1 MNIVVATKE
10 QLEIVKNLA
19 YKIWP
24 NAYET
29 ILSKAQLDYMLEMIY
44 SINSL
49 EKQFNNGHIFLLIEE
64 DQNFIGFASY
74 ELNCNNSNKTKL
86 QKLYVLPEIQ
96 GKGIGKQVIDYIKE
110 KVVLSNNLA
119 LFLNVNKFNKAKD
132 FYQKY
137 GFQII
142 KEEVI
147 DIGNNYIM
155 DDYVM
160 EIECL

>member
-1 MNIVVATKE
+1 MNIIVATKE
-10 QLEIVKNLA
+10 QLSIVKNLA

-44 SINSL
+44 SIDSL
-49 EKQFNNGHIFLLIEE
+49 EKQFNNGHIFLLIE
-64 DQNFIGFASY
+64 DVQNFIGFASY
-74 ELNCNNSNKTKL
+74 EINCNNSNKTKL

-142 KEEVI
+142 KEEII

-160 EIECL
+160 EIKC

>member
-10 QLEIVKNLA
+10 QLAIVKELA

-29 ILSKAQLDYMLEMIY
+29 ILSKAQLNYMLEMIY
-44 SINSL
+44 SIDSL
-49 EKQFNNGHIFLLIEE
+49 EKQFDNGHIFLLIED

-147 DIGNNYIM
+147 DIGNDYIM

-160 EIECL
+160 EIEC

>member
-10 QLEIVKNLA
+10 QLAIVKSLA

-44 SINSL
+44 SIDSL
-49 EKQFNNGHIFLLIEE
+49 KKQFDNGHIFLLIE
-64 DQNFIGFASY
+64 DNQNFIGFASY

-160 EIECL
+160 EIKC

>member
-10 QLEIVKNLA
+10 QLAIVKSLA

-24 NAYET
+24 NAYEN
-29 ILSKAQLDYMLEMIY
+29 ILSNQQLNYMLEMFY
-44 SINSL
+44 SIDSL
-49 EKQFNNGHIFLLIEE
+49 EKQFDNGHVFLLIED

-74 ELNCNNSNKTKL
+74 EINCNNSNKTKL

-119 LFLNVNKFNKAKD
+119 LFLNVNKYNTAKD

-160 EIECL
+160 EINC

>member
-10 QLEIVKNLA
+10 QLAIVKNLA

-44 SINSL
+44 SIDSL
-49 EKQFNNGHIFLLIEE
+49 EKQFDKGHIFLLIED

-74 ELNCNNSNKTKL
+74 EINCNNSNKTKL

-160 EIECL
+160 EIEC

>member
-10 QLEIVKNLA
+10 QLAIVKSLA

-44 SINSL
+44 SIDSL
-49 EKQFNNGHIFLLIEE
+49 KKQFDNGHIFLLIE
-64 DQNFIGFASY
+64 DNQNFIGFASY

-137 GFQII
+137 GFKII

-160 EIECL
+160 EIKC

>member
-10 QLEIVKNLA
+10 QLAIVKNLA
-19 YKIWP
+19 YIIWP

-44 SINSL
+44 SIDSL
-49 EKQFNNGHIFLLIEE
+49 EKQFNNGHIFLLIED

-96 GKGIGKQVIDYIKE
+96 GKGIGKQVIDYIKD

-160 EIECL
+160 EIEC

>member
-10 QLEIVKNLA
+10 QLAIVKNLA

-29 ILSKAQLDYMLEMIY
+29 ILSRAQLDYMLEMIY
-44 SINSL
+44 SIDSL
-49 EKQFNNGHIFLLIEE
+49 EKQFNIGHVFILIED

-74 ELNCNNSNKTKL
+74 ELNYNNSNKTKL

-96 GKGIGKQVIDYIKE
+96 GKGIGKQVIDYIKD
-110 KVVLSNNLA
+110 KVVLSNNVA

-160 EIECL
+160 EIKC

>member
-10 QLEIVKNLA
+10 QLAIVKNLA

-44 SINSL
+44 SIDSL
-49 EKQFNNGHIFLLIEE
+49 EKQFDNGHIFLLIED

-74 ELNCNNSNKTKL
+74 ELNCNNSNKAKL

-96 GKGIGKQVIDYIKE
+96 GKGIGKQVIDYIKD
-110 KVVLSNNLA
+110 KVVLANNLA

-160 EIECL
+160 EIEC

>member
-10 QLEIVKNLA
+10 QLAIVKNLA
-19 YKIWP
+19 NKIWP

-44 SINSL
+44 SIDSL
-49 EKQFNNGHIFLLIEE
+49 EKQFNNGHIFLLIE
-64 DQNFIGFASY
+64 DNQNFIGFASY
-74 ELNCNNSNKTKL
+74 EINCNNSNKTKL

-160 EIECL
+160 EIKC

>member
-10 QLEIVKNLA
+10 QLAIVKNLA
-19 YKIWP
+19 YIIWP

-44 SINSL
+44 SIDSL
-49 EKQFNNGHIFLLIEE
+49 EKQFDNGHIFLLIE
-64 DQNFIGFASY
+64 DNQNFIGFASY

-96 GKGIGKQVIDYIKE
+96 GKGIGKQVIDYIQE

-160 EIECL
+160 EIEC

>member
-10 QLEIVKNLA
+10 QLAIVKNLA
-19 YKIWP
+19 YIIWP

-44 SINSL
+44 SIDSL
-49 EKQFNNGHIFLLIEE
+49 EKQFNNGHVFILIED

-110 KVVLSNNLA
+110 KVVLSNNVA

-160 EIECL
+160 EIKC

>member
-10 QLEIVKNLA
+10 QLVIVKNLA

-29 ILSKAQLDYMLEMIY
+29 ILSKAQLDYMLKMIY
-44 SINSL
+44 SVDSL
-49 EKQFNNGHIFLLIEE
+49 EKQFDDGHIFLLIE
-64 DQNFIGFASY
+64 DNQNFIGFASY

-160 EIECL
+160 EIEC

>member
-10 QLEIVKNLA
+10 QLAIVKNLA

-44 SINSL
+44 SIDSL
-49 EKQFNNGHIFLLIEE
+49 EKQFDNGHIFLLIED

-96 GKGIGKQVIDYIKE
+96 GKGIGKQVIGYIKE

-137 GFQII
+137 GFQIT

-147 DIGNNYIM
+147 EIGNNYIM

-160 EIECL
+160 EIKC

>member
-10 QLEIVKNLA
+10 QLAIVKNLA
-19 YKIWP
+19 YIIWP

-44 SINSL
+44 SIDSL
-49 EKQFNNGHIFLLIEE
+49 EKQFNNGHVFILIED

-74 ELNCNNSNKTKL
+74 EINCNNSNKTKL

-96 GKGIGKQVIDYIKE
+96 GKGIGKQVIDYIKD

-132 FYQKY
+132 FYKKY

-147 DIGNNYIM
+147 DLGNNYIM

-160 EIECL
+160 EIEC

>member
-10 QLEIVKNLA
+10 QLAIVKNLA

-44 SINSL
+44 SIDSL
-49 EKQFNNGHIFLLIEE
+49 EKQFDKGHIFLLIED
-64 DQNFIGFASY
+64 DQSFIGFASY

-160 EIECL
+160 EIKC

>member
-1 MNIVVATKE
+1 MKIIVATKE
-10 QLEIVKNLA
+10 QLAIIKDLA

-24 NAYET
+24 NAYGT
-29 ILSKAQLDYMLEMIY
+29 ILSKPQLEYMMNLIY
-44 SINSL
+44 TIDSL
-49 EKQFNNGHIFLLIEE
+49 EKQLLKGHIFILVEE
-64 DQNFIGFASY
+64 NQKFIGFASY
-74 ELNCNNSNKTKL
+74 ELNCENSNKTKI
-86 QKLYVLPEIQ
+86 QKLDVLPEIQ
-96 GKGIGKQVIDYIKE
+96 GKGIGRQVINYIKD
-110 KVVLSNNLA
+110 KSVLANNSA

-137 GFQII
+137 GFQIA

-160 EIECL
+160 EIKN

>member
-10 QLEIVKNLA
+10 QLVIVKNLA

-29 ILSKAQLDYMLEMIY
+29 ILSKAQLDYMLKMIY
-44 SINSL
+44 SIDSL
-49 EKQFNNGHIFLLIEE
+49 EKQFDDGHIFLLIE
-64 DQNFIGFASY
+64 DNQNFIGFASY

-137 GFQII
+137 GFKII

-160 EIECL
+160 EIEC

>member
-10 QLEIVKNLA
+10 QLAIVKNLA

-44 SINSL
+44 SIDSL
-49 EKQFNNGHIFLLIEE
+49 EKQFNNGHIFLLIE
-64 DQNFIGFASY
+64 DNQNFIGFASY
-74 ELNCNNSNKTKL
+74 EINCNNSNKTKL

-160 EIECL
+160 EIEC

>member
-10 QLEIVKNLA
+10 QLAIVKNLA

-44 SINSL
+44 SIDSL
-49 EKQFNNGHIFLLIEE
+49 EKQFDKGHIFLLIED

-74 ELNCNNSNKTKL
+74 EINCNNSNKTKL

-160 EIECL
+160 EIKC

>member
-10 QLEIVKNLA
+10 QLAIVKYLA

-29 ILSKAQLDYMLEMIY
+29 ILSKPQLDYMLEMIY
-44 SINSL
+44 SLDSL
-49 EKQFNNGHIFLLIEE
+49 EKQFDNGHVFLLIE
-64 DQNFIGFASY
+64 DNQNFIGFVSY
-74 ELNCNNSNKTKL
+74 EINCNNSNKTKL

-96 GKGIGKQVIDYIKE
+96 GKGIGKQVIDYIKD

-137 GFQII
+137 GFQIV

-160 EIECL
+160 EIKC

>member
-1 MNIVVATKE
+1 MNIVVATNE
-10 QLEIVKNLA
+10 QLAIVKNLA

-29 ILSKAQLDYMLEMIY
+29 ILSRAQLDYMLEMIY
-44 SINSL
+44 SIDSL
-49 EKQFNNGHIFLLIEE
+49 EKQFNIGHVFILIED

-96 GKGIGKQVIDYIKE
+96 GKGIGKQVIDYIKD
-110 KVVLSNNLA
+110 KVLLSNNVA

-160 EIECL
+160 EIKC

>member
-1 MNIVVATKE
+1 MNIVVATKD
-10 QLEIVKNLA
+10 QLAIVKNLA

-44 SINSL
+44 SIDSL
-49 EKQFNNGHIFLLIEE
+49 KKQFDNGHIFLLIE
-64 DQNFIGFASY
+64 DNQNFIGFASY

-119 LFLNVNKFNKAKD
+119 LFLNVNKFNNAKD

-160 EIECL
+160 EVKC

>member
-10 QLEIVKNLA
+10 QLAIVKNLA

-29 ILSKAQLDYMLEMIY
+29 ILSKAQLDYMLKMIY
-44 SINSL
+44 SIDSL
-49 EKQFNNGHIFLLIEE
+49 EKQFDDGHIFLLIE
-64 DQNFIGFASY
+64 DNQNFIGFASY

-86 QKLYVLPEIQ
+86 QKLYVLLEIQ
-96 GKGIGKQVIDYIKE
+96 GKGIGKQVIDYIKD

-160 EIECL
+160 EIKC

>member
-10 QLEIVKNLA
+10 QLSIVKNLA

-44 SINSL
+44 SIDSL
-49 EKQFNNGHIFLLIEE
+49 EKQFDKGHIFLLIE
-64 DQNFIGFASY
+64 DGQNFIGFASY

-160 EIECL
+160 EIEC

>member
-10 QLEIVKNLA
+10 QLAIVKNLA

-44 SINSL
+44 SIDSL
-49 EKQFNNGHIFLLIEE
+49 EKQFNNGHIFLLIE
-64 DQNFIGFASY
+64 DNQNFIGFASY
-74 ELNCNNSNKTKL
+74 EINCNNSNKTKL

-160 EIECL
+160 EIKC

>member
-10 QLEIVKNLA
+10 HLAIVKDLA
-19 YKIWP
+19 YRIWP
-24 NAYET
+24 NAYGT
-29 ILSKAQLDYMLEMIY
+29 ILSKPQLEYMMNLIY
-44 SINSL
+44 NIDSL
-49 EKQFNNGHIFLLIEE
+49 EKQLLKGDIFILVEE
-64 DQNFIGFASY
+64 NQKFIGFASY
-74 ELNCNNSNKTKL
+74 ELNCENSNKTKI

-96 GKGIGKQVIDYIKE
+96 GKGIGRQVINYIKD
-110 KVVLSNNLA
+110 KSVLANNSA
-119 LFLNVNKFNKAKD
+119 LFLNVNKFNKTKD

-142 KEEVI
+142 KEEII

-160 EIECL
+160 EIKN

>member
-10 QLEIVKNLA
+10 QLAIVKNLA
-19 YKIWP
+19 YIIWP

-29 ILSKAQLDYMLEMIY
+29 ILSRAQLDYMLEMIY
-44 SINSL
+44 SIDSL
-49 EKQFNNGHIFLLIEE
+49 EKQFNIGHVFILIED

-74 ELNCNNSNKTKL
+74 ELNYNNSNKTKL

-96 GKGIGKQVIDYIKE
+96 GKGIGKQVIDYIKD
-110 KVVLSNNLA
+110 KVVLSNNVA

-160 EIECL
+160 EIKC

>member
-10 QLEIVKNLA
+10 QLAIVKNLA

-44 SINSL
+44 SIDSL
-49 EKQFNNGHIFLLIEE
+49 EKQFNNGHIFLLIE
-64 DQNFIGFASY
+64 DNQNFIGFASY
-74 ELNCNNSNKTKL
+74 EINCNNSNKTKL

-96 GKGIGKQVIDYIKE
+96 GKGIGKQVIDYIKD

-160 EIECL
+160 EIEC

>member
-10 QLEIVKNLA
+10 QLAIVKNLA

-44 SINSL
+44 SIDSL
-49 EKQFNNGHIFLLIEE
+49 EKQFDNGHIFLLIE
-64 DQNFIGFASY
+64 DNQNFIGFASY

-96 GKGIGKQVIDYIKE
+96 GKGIGKQVIDYIKD

-137 GFQII
+137 GFQIV

-160 EIECL
+160 EIKC

>member
-10 QLEIVKNLA
+10 QLPIVKKLA

-29 ILSKAQLDYMLEMIY
+29 ILSKAQIDYMLKMIY
-44 SINSL
+44 SIDSL
-49 EKQFNNGHIFLLIEE
+49 EKQLDNEHIFLLIEE

-74 ELNCNNSNKTKL
+74 EINCNNSNKTKL

-96 GKGIGKQVIDYIKE
+96 GKGIGKQVIDYIKD

-132 FYQKY
+132 FYKKY

-147 DIGNNYIM
+147 DLGNNYIM

-160 EIECL
+160 EIEC

>member
-10 QLEIVKNLA
+10 QLSIVKNLA
-19 YKIWP
+19 YIIWP

-44 SINSL
+44 SIDSL
-49 EKQFNNGHIFLLIEE
+49 EKQFDNGHIFLLIE
-64 DQNFIGFASY
+64 DNQNFIGFASY
-74 ELNCNNSNKTKL
+74 EINCNNSNKTKL

-160 EIECL
+160 EIKC

>member
-10 QLEIVKNLA
+10 QLAIVKNLA

-44 SINSL
+44 SIDSL
-49 EKQFNNGHIFLLIEE
+49 EKQFDKGHIFLLIED

-86 QKLYVLPEIQ
+86 QKLYVLSEIQ
-96 GKGIGKQVIDYIKE
+96 GKGIGKQVIGYIKE
-110 KVVLSNNLA
+110 KAVLSNNLS

-160 EIECL
+160 EIKC

>member
-10 QLEIVKNLA
+10 QLAIVKNLA

-44 SINSL
+44 SIDSL
-49 EKQFNNGHIFLLIEE
+49 EKQFDKGHIFLLIED

-86 QKLYVLPEIQ
+86 QKLYVLSEIQ

-110 KVVLSNNLA
+110 KAVLSNNLS

-160 EIECL
+160 EIKC

>member
-10 QLEIVKNLA
+10 QLAIVKSLA

-29 ILSKAQLDYMLEMIY
+29 ILSKAQLEYMLEMIY
-44 SINSL
+44 SIDSL
-49 EKQFNNGHIFLLIEE
+49 KKQFDNGHIFLLIE
-64 DQNFIGFASY
+64 DNQNFIGFASY

-160 EIECL
+160 EIKC

>member
-10 QLEIVKNLA
+10 QLAIVKNLA
-19 YKIWP
+19 YIIWP

-29 ILSKAQLDYMLEMIY
+29 ILSRAQLDYMLEMIY
-44 SINSL
+44 SIDSL
-49 EKQFNNGHIFLLIEE
+49 EKQFNIGHVFILIED

-96 GKGIGKQVIDYIKE
+96 GKGIGKQVIDYIKD
-110 KVVLSNNLA
+110 KVVLSNNVA

-160 EIECL
+160 EIKC

>member
-1 MNIVVATKE
+1 MNIVVANKE
-10 QLEIVKNLA
+10 QLAIVKNLA
-19 YKIWP
+19 YIIWP

-44 SINSL
+44 SIDSL
-49 EKQFNNGHIFLLIEE
+49 EKQFDNGHIFLLIED

-74 ELNCNNSNKTKL
+74 ELNCKNSNKTKL

-137 GFQII
+137 GFQIT

-160 EIECL
+160 EIKC

>member
-10 QLEIVKNLA
+10 QLVIVKNLA

-44 SINSL
+44 SIDSL
-49 EKQFNNGHIFLLIEE
+49 EKQFNNGHIFLLIE
-64 DQNFIGFASY
+64 DNQNFIGFASY

-96 GKGIGKQVIDYIKE
+96 GKGIGKQVIDYIKD

-137 GFQII
+137 GFKII

-160 EIECL
+160 EIKC

>member
-10 QLEIVKNLA
+10 QLAIVKNLA

-44 SINSL
+44 SIDSL
-49 EKQFNNGHIFLLIEE
+49 EKQFNNGHIFLLIE
-64 DQNFIGFASY
+64 DNQNFIGFASY
-74 ELNCNNSNKTKL
+74 EINCNNSNKTKL

-142 KEEVI
+142 KEEII

-160 EIECL
+160 EIEC